1 MAGQLTFYQVVSFIG
16 GLEVDVVHVDSSLF
30 EDHSVPLKLVS
41 PKDKSVLQVDGEA
54 GTKEVKYNEIYQGG
68 VG

>member
-1 MAGQLTFYQVVSFIG
+1 MAGQLTFYQAVSFNG

-30 EDHSVPLKLVS
+30 EDHSVPPKLVS
-41 PKDKSVLQVDGEA
+41 PKDKSVLQVDGDA
-54 GTKEVKYNEIYQGG
+54 GTEEVKYNEIYQGG